1 MNSTVK
7 ALLFDLGGV
16 VVDIDFSRAL
26 KAWSAHSLLSNEE
39 LADSFRFD
47 LAYEQHE
54 RGQISS
60 REYFEH
66 FAFVLRLS
74 ASHRQIE
81 DGWNAVFKGEFAE
94 TRQLIQRARRTLP
107 CYAFTNT
114 NQSHMQVWSKLFPE
128 VTTSFDRVFAS
139 HLIGM
144 RKPERS
150 AFEFIC
156 SSVGCEPASILFFD
170 DLDENVQAARK
181 AGLQAVL
188 VRSPKDVES
197 ALKAAG
203 AA

>member
-1 MNSTVK
+1 MTSTVQ
-7 ALLFDLGGV
+7 ALLFDLGCV

-26 KAWSAHSLLSNEE
+26 KAWSTHSSLSNEE
-39 LADSFRFD
+39 LADAFRFD
-47 LAYEQHE
+47 SAYEQHE

-60 REYFEH
+60 RDYFEH
-66 FAFVLRLS
+66 LKSVLRLS

-81 DGWNAVFKGEFAE
+81 DGWNAIFKGEIVE
-94 TRQLIQRARRTLP
+94 SRQLIQRARRTFP
-107 CYAFTNT
+107 CYAFSNT
-114 NQSHMQVWSKLFPE
+114 NQSHMPFWSTLLPE
-128 VTTSFDRVFAS
+128 VAKSFDRIFAS

-144 RKPERS
+144 RKPERN
-150 AFEFIC
+150 AFELIC

-170 DLDENVQAARK
+170 DLDENVQAART

-197 ALKAAG
+197 ALKATG